1 VYGCKLPDAPLWTCW
16 SGGMITKFRP
26 GAGRSGAL
34 DWVGLMGEPEAILF
48 GDSVR
53 SIGGDLSFSRSSSRS
68 RGIFASTPFCFSGA
82 PGFESETELI
92 YYRL

>member
-1 VYGCKLPDAPLWTCW
+1 MRGRVYGCKLPDAPLWTCW

-26 GAGRSGAL
+26 GAGRSGSL

-53 SIGGDLSFSRSSSRS
+53 VIGGDLSFSRSSSRS
-68 RGIFASTPFCFSGA
+68 RGMFASKPFCFIRCSWV
-82 PGFESETELI
+82 ESKG
-92 YYRL
+92 